1 MSDQKVLIAGGGPV
15 GLVCAYALGLAGV
28 PVVVFDENDELQMDP
43 RAATTHPATLELLDR
58 IGIVDEVIAQGLTA
72 RTFQFWDRPTGELVA
87 EFDHDLLRDDTKFPY
102 VVQCEQF
109 KLSRILAAR
118 VDQLADCDVR
128 FAHRVTAVRTETD
141 RVTVTV
147 DTPDGQEEHTGRY
160 LIGCDGGRSLVRK
173 QAGIDFEGFTWPE
186 RFLVLTT
193 PFDFEAQ
200 RGMCYRNYMA
210 DPDEWC
216 NCFKVAGD
224 GPPGLWRTV
233 YSVDPEAPEDEL
245 LADEFVQ
252 QKLQAFYPIDN
263 PYEIVHRNLY
273 TVHQRVAA
281 TFRKGNVLLAG
292 DASHVN
298 NSIGGMGLNGGIQDA
313 INLADKLAPVWHGEA
328 DESVLDLYDLQRRT
342 FAVEFVQQQT
352 IQNKK
357 RLETKDPEKRRQSLD
372 ELRAM
377 ADDPERAR
385 KFMLGTSMIT
395 AMRRAEKMQMAAE

>member
-1 MSDQKVLIAGGGPV
+1 MNDQRVLIAGGGPV
-15 GLVCAYALGLAGV
+15 GLVCAYALGQAGV

-43 RAATTHPATLELLDR
+43 RAATTHPATLELLDQ
-58 IGIVDEVIAQGLTA
+58 IGVVDDVIAQGLIA
-72 RTFQFWDRPTGELVA
+72 RTFQFWDRPSGELVA
-87 EFDHDLLRDDTKFPY
+87 EFDHDLLRNDTKFPY

-109 KLSRILAAR
+109 KLSGILVDRIDRLAH
-118 VDQLADCDVR
+118 CDVH
-128 FAHRVTAVRTETD
+128 FSHRVTTVRSEGD
-141 RVTVTV
+141 RVIVTV
-147 DTPDGQEEHTGRY
+147 DTPDGPVEQAGRY

-173 QAGIDFEGFTWPE
+173 QAGIEFEGFTWPE
-186 RFLVLTT
+186 RFLVLST
-193 PFDFEAQ
+193 PFDFEAN
-200 RGMCYRNYMA
+200 RGMCYRNYIA

-233 YSVDPEAPEDEL
+233 YPVDPQAPEVEL
-245 LADEFVQ
+245 LADVFVQ
-252 QKLQAFYPIDN
+252 QKLQGFFPIDK

-281 TFRKGNVLLAG
+281 TFRKDRVLLAG

-313 INLADKLAPVWHGEA
+313 INLVGKLARVWHGEA
-328 DESVLDLYDLQRRT
+328 DESMLNLYDLQRRT

-357 RLETKDPEKRRQSLD
+357 RLEAKDPEKRRQSLD

-377 ADDPERAR
+377 ADDPKRAR
-385 KFMLGTSMIT
+385 DFMLGTSMIA
-395 AMRRAEKMQMAAE
+395 AMRRAEKMQLAAE